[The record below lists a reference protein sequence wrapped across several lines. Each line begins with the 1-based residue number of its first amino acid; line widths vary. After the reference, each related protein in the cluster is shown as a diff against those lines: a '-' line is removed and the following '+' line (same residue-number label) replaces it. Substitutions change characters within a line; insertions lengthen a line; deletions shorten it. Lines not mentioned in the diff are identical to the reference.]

1 MERFLSMMIKGIDV
15 KIPSHYH
22 GVIGAVTLSFMGLS
36 YYILPLL
43 KRKASESRM
52 VRIQPY
58 LYGIGQML
66 FILGMFWA
74 GTHGVPRKTYGEAQ
88 KLDDFVKLAGM
99 GIMGFGGLI
108 AILGGATYVLNIL
121 LPLLKKSE
129 N

>member
-1 MERFLSMMIKGIDV
+1 
-15 KIPSHYH
+15 
-22 GVIGAVTLSFMGLS
+22 MGLS

-43 KRKASESRM
+43 NRDIPDTKMAK
-52 VRIQPY
+52 IQPY

-108 AILGGATYVLNIL
+108 AILGGATFVLNIL
-121 LPLLKKSE
+121 IPLLKRTK
-129 N
+129 NQCQ